1 MRNHIMIDDN
11 ELTSVKDKSDF
22 LIIQSATIRYSFIL
36 EQVKM

>member
-1 MRNHIMIDDN
+1 MQNYIMIDDN

-22 LIIQSATIRYSFIL
+22 LVIQNAAIRYSFIL